1 MLGAPSLGLGGD
13 NMRPLKR
20 GHVNKNRSAKNFR
33 RHSSRTKSPNMRS
46 TPMRGGWR
54 L

>member
-1 MLGAPSLGLGGD
+1 
-13 NMRPLKR
+13 MRRQRMSKGKSR
-20 GHVNKNRSAKNFR
+20 RNFR
-33 RHSSRTKSPNMRS
+33 NGTKIQSKNMRS

>member
-1 MLGAPSLGLGGD
+1 MKRSKLPSGKSKGNFNSGLKTNG
-13 NMRPLKR
+13 K
-20 GHVNKNRSAKNFR
+20 
-33 RHSSRTKSPNMRS
+33 NMRS

>member
-1 MLGAPSLGLGGD
+1 MYMHRKGVS
-13 NMRPLKR
+13 K
-20 GHVNKNRSAKNFR
+20 KKSARTFR

-46 TPMRGGWR
+46 APQRGGWR